1 MRDAPE
7 KIWATPD
14 IYERVDWR
22 FGEWAE
28 QEPDTKTKMLYRR
41 ADLPLTT
48 DQLLADPRV
57 KALVEAA
64 EALDKAASEVS
75 RRGAVTGPQWTK
87 LTIALLNARA
97 ALAQLKEPKE

>member
-64 EALDKAASEVS
+64 MRSLSEAEPLWVPAMKEALI
-75 RRGAVTGPQWTK
+75 PF
-87 LTIALLNARA
+87 
-97 ALAQLKEPKE
+97 KEPKE

>member
-57 KALVEAA
+57 KALVEALERIA
-64 EALDKAASEVS
+64 CRHVTSAPLWWQEEA
-75 RRGAVTGPQWTK
+75 RT
-87 LTIALLNARA
+87 
-97 ALAQLKEPKE
+97 ALAKLKEPKE

>member
-1 MRDAPE
+1 MSEAPE
-7 KIWATPD
+7 TIWATPD

-28 QEPDTKTKMLYRR
+28 QEPDTKTKRLYRR
-41 ADLPLTT
+41 ADLPPTT

-57 KALVEAA
+57 KALVDAVRHER
-64 EALDKAASEVS
+64 EMVCQDFDMQLAASQ
-75 RRGAVTGPQWTK
+75 AVDT
-87 LTIALLNARA
+87 